1 LPLFWGLD
9 SLLDNKCL
17 DFKESEES
25 SEIQTS
31 FSLDKLLN
39 DSLSQLDLAIDEEE
53 TNPIIFLS

>member
-9 SLLDNKCL
+9 SLYDNKCL
-17 DFKESEES
+17 DLKESEES

-53 TNPIIFLS
+53 ANPIIFLS